1 MKRPFTTLATAIMC
15 LLAGASVHA
24 GRPGVDPDGEDP
36 ACGPTTAHVHRPLA
50 GGPAT
55 TEDRRS
61 QPAAPTSIDPFP
73 AGAGLRHTT
82 VAGFDFFPL
91 MDAQAYLKGPSI
103 PMLHGGLLSGTS
115 GAVFEAELDLPHR
128 AQLHRVD
135 ILGLQTHAEGALAV
149 SVVERC
155 LPYREG
161 GNPEETLLVS
171 AVIPDQGGRVHRRLS
186 PRPTSGRRR
195 PLFLSRAG
203 QVRRFHRTGPG
214 AGDAAGQGAH
224 RMASGPHLR
233 RWPAVRMRGTRGAS
247 GDVPISRT
255 RPWHAPAP
263 GAAGLASRGPRRP
276 GREPGCSPG
285 GRSRGWRGPG
295 CRPRR
300 CWR

>member
-171 AVIPDQGGRVHRRLS
+171 AVIPDQGGGFIAGCPL
-186 PRPTSGRRR
+186 GRHLVDAARC
-195 PLFLSRAG
+195 SYHVRA
-203 QVRRFHRTGPG
+203 RFGDFTGPVPG
-214 AGDAAGQGAH
+214 LEMQLGKVRIEWLPDRIFADGLQ
-224 RMASGPHLR
+224 SG
-233 RWPAVRMRGTRGAS
+233 
-247 GDVPISRT
+247 
-255 RPWHAPAP
+255 
-263 GAAGLASRGPRRP
+263 
-276 GREPGCSPG
+276 
-285 GRSRGWRGPG
+285 
-295 CRPRR
+295 
-300 CWR
+300 